1 MKRNLPPAW
10 MSRSLLSGCLA
21 GLATTLLLGCSRTVE
36 RVAPIGETFPTVQA
50 ERLSGEA
57 LEIPEDLSGEPALL
71 LVGYVQDSQFDI
83 DRWLLGLAQAG
94 TQVQVLEVPTIR
106 GWVPRVI
113 SGTIDSGMRRGIPE
127 EDWRSV
133 ATVYGDAGTIIDFL
147 GNEEPLS
154 ARAVL
159 LDAEGRVVWAHDDG
173 YSASA
178 LIELDDLIR
187 SMTWNEIGTS
197 IEDEAGADTAS
208 GAAREEAADMN
219 ENLERF
225 KKAMN
230 DVTADSLDL
239 LPEIYDEDVRFVD
252 PLHEIEGLEAL
263 RDYYA
268 RLYEGVAEIRFEFLN
283 EVTNGE
289 EISLVWIMHMRHK
302 NFHPDEVLQLPGMSY
317 VKFEDGK
324 VTHHRDSF
332 DVGAMIYERV
342 PVLGGLVRHIKGR
355 L

>member
-1 MKRNLPPAW
+1 MNGTFTPAW
-10 MSRSLLSGCLA
+10 MSRSILSGCLA
-21 GLATTLLLGCSRTVE
+21 GLAATLVLGCSRTLE
-36 RVAPIGETFPTVQA
+36 RVAPLGEAFPAVEA

-57 LEIPEDLSGEPALL
+57 LEIPSDLLGEPALL
-71 LVGYVQDSQFDI
+71 LVGYVQDAQFDI

-94 TQVQVLEVPTIR
+94 TPVTVVEVPTIR

-133 ATVYGDAGTIIDFL
+133 ATVYGDAGKIIDFL

-154 ARAVL
+154 ARVVL
-159 LDAEGRVVWAHDDG
+159 LDAEGRVAWMHDDG
-173 YSASA
+173 YSASK
-178 LIELDDLIR
+178 LIELDEQIR
-187 SMTWNEIGTS
+187 TLRGEKTGASSN
-197 IEDEAGADTAS
+197 DDAEAGAPS
-208 GAAREEAADMN
+208 GAAREETTAMN

-230 DVTADSLDL
+230 EVTADSLDL
-239 LPEIYDEDVRFVD
+239 LPEIYAEDIRFID
-252 PLHEIEGLEAL
+252 PLHEIEGLDAL
-263 RDYYA
+263 RAYYA
-268 RLYEGVAEIRFEFLN
+268 RMYEGVAEIRFEFVN
-283 EVTNGE
+283 EVTHGE
-289 EISLVWIMHMRHK
+289 EASLVWIMHMRHK
-302 NFHPDEVLQLPGMSY
+302 NFRSDEVLELPGMSY

-342 PVLGGLVRHIKGR
+342 PVLGGLVRYVKGR